1 LGFELKRP
9 TRDKFDRN
17 HIITNTG
24 FRSCRGIVVGGCCW
38 WRTLASHYHNRNT
51 LWMGPKYLRTGW
63 QFYITKL
70 DIVTGSGTCTRCA
83 LFMATGI
90 HQQPGTAHACHQIRW
105 NALGLGPKHY
115 GPSWHKLSYNSVKSC
130 AGIGS
135 SRSKLACRGSWRGA
149 FSGDYHHGLALRMG
163 TEQRRSSR
171 HKLSHNSVESCVGIG
186 AGRSKLACC
195 DSRSYA
201 FTCHH
206 HNRNTLWMG
215 PQRVWTGGQ

>member
-1 LGFELKRP
+1 MGTKHIWTGWDYKHCKHFFARAGFGAS
-9 TRDKFDRN
+9 N
-17 HIITNTG
+17 HIMVN
-24 FRSCRGIVVGGCCW
+24 RCS
-38 WRTLASHYHNRNT
+38 WRVAFAGNHHNRNT

-105 NALGLGPKHY
+105 NALGLGPKHF

-135 SRSKLACRGSWRGA
+135 SRSKLACRGSWSYA
-149 FSGDYHHGLALRMG
+149 FSGDYHNRNTLRLG
-163 TEQRRSSR
+163 PQHIWPGR

-186 AGRSKLACC
+186 SSRSKLACR

-215 PQRVWTGGQ
+215 PQHVWTGGQ